1 MSCSSGKGT
10 IRPINAGF
18 CAVTSWQQFLFICL
32 EKWCQCAKHFA
43 VHYIINGRRIDTKTE
58 RVTFPLAY
66 PRPPFLNIWEIKKKK
81 KSIGTNEICSE
92 IISYSAT
99 EGVWL
104 LWCQAMKYLSAKVFL
119 SDENKYTSYSI
130 WLGKRNTVL
139 FRTLIYSP

>member
-10 IRPINAGF
+10 IQPINAGF

-32 EKWCQCAKHFA
+32 EKWRQCAKHFA
-43 VHYIINGRRIDTKTE
+43 VHYIINGRRIDTKAETCHLPFE
-58 RVTFPLAY
+58 LSPPTPLFEY
-66 PRPPFLNIWEIKKKK
+66 MRNKKKR
-81 KSIGTNEICSE
+81 IGTNEICSE

-99 EGVWL
+99 EGVGL